1 MQVVVEHNRAVFE
14 PDANAISEAL
24 ETFRDNEGNNNLHSF
39 DSSNDQENQDLHSHM
54 QANCGS
60 DEESFNEQVPLQ
72 LAQKITLIVYQQ
84 FQQFQATFNQQ
95 KFLMPSSLNK
105 KQCIAYDTILSW

>member
-14 PDANAISEAL
+14 PDADAISEAL

-72 LAQKITLIVYQQ
+72 LASKKNSDHVSTVPAISGHIQPTEISDAFFIKQKTMY
-84 FQQFQATFNQQ
+84 
-95 KFLMPSSLNK
+95 
-105 KQCIAYDTILSW
+105 CI

>member
-1 MQVVVEHNRAVFE
+1 MQAVVEHKRAVFE
-14 PDANAISEAL
+14 PDADAISEAL

-60 DEESFNEQVPLQ
+60 DEESFFTNKYPCNLP
-72 LAQKITLIVYQQ
+72 QKITLIMYQQ

-95 KFLMPSSLNK
+95 KFLM
-105 KQCIAYDTILSW
+105 T